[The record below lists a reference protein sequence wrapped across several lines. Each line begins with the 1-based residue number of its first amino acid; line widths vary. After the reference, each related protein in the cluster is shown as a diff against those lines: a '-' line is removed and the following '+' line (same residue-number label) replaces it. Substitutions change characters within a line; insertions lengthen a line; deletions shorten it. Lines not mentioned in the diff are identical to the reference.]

1 MNFYLLSLF
10 GKWVSLG
17 LLSIVSLFG
26 LEVNETKKEVNNDNI
41 NKNVNV
47 VSKVIEYE
55 TIKTYDSSIPNNIT
69 NVLVDGKNGLV
80 FVDSNNEE
88 IILEEVINEEVVIG
102 TGKYGKY
109 KGVMTG
115 YGPDCSTC
123 SGIGNVSCKTEDKQK
138 FNLIDD
144 GVYYNDDEF
153 GEVRVLAAALSE
165 FPCGTIIEVKS
176 SNLGDFMGIVMDT
189 GYTMR
194 EQLKNGVYHF
204 DVAYQTEKDENI
216 RFATNMSGNVEF
228 NVQRWGW

>member
-1 MNFYLLSLF
+1 MNFYLLNLF

-17 LLSIVSLFG
+17 ILSIMSLFG
-26 LEVNETKKEVNNDNI
+26 FTLEEETTEISNSNI
-41 NKNVNV
+41 NKNVNI
-47 VSKVIEYE
+47 SSTVIEYE
-55 TIKTYDSSIPNNIT
+55 TIETFDSSIPSNIT
-69 NVLVDGKNGLV
+69 KVITEGKDGVIYYNDDGTIV
-80 FVDSNNEE
+80 
-88 IILEEVINEEVVIG
+88 LEEVVDEEVIIG
-102 TGKYGKY
+102 TGKNGEYT
-109 KGVMTG
+109 GVMTG

-123 SGIGNVSCKTEDKQK
+123 SGRGYVSCKTEDKK
-138 FNLIDD
+138 NFNLIND

>member
-1 MNFYLLSLF
+1 MNFYLLNLF

-17 LLSIVSLFG
+17 ILSIMSLFG
-26 LEVNETKKEVNNDNI
+26 FTLEEETTEISNSNI
-41 NKNVNV
+41 NKNVNI
-47 VSKVIEYE
+47 SSTVIEYE
-55 TIKTYDSSIPNNIT
+55 TIETFDSSIPSNIT
-69 NVLVDGKNGLV
+69 KVITEGKDGVIYYNDDGTIV
-80 FVDSNNEE
+80 
-88 IILEEVINEEVVIG
+88 LEEVVDEEVIIG
-102 TGKYGKY
+102 TGKNGEYT
-109 KGVMTG
+109 GVMTG

-123 SGIGNVSCKTEDKQK
+123 SGRGYVSCKTEDKK
-138 FNLIDD
+138 NFNLIND
-144 GVYYNDDEF
+144 GVYYNDDEY

-165 FPCGTIIEVKS
+165 FPCGTIVEVKS